1 MAKQSL
7 REFQSQLAERLRT
20 AARDGVVSKLG
31 FVAGGW
37 HWLTDLTEINEVVT
51 VTEVTPVPWAR
62 PWFMGLANVRGLIY
76 GCTDLA
82 AFMGYGLDSER
93 GEIRLLLTHPRF
105 GVNAAIRVER
115 TLGLRNPAEMTP
127 LPSQPD
133 DAEWIKHR
141 WRGADGLEWMEIS
154 MEKLVASPRFL
165 NAGSEEAYR
174 SPTKSLSDSAHP

>member
-7 REFQSQLAERLRT
+7 REFQAQLAERLRS

-31 FVAGGW
+31 FVAGGR

-62 PWFMGLANVRGLIY
+62 PWFTGLANVRGLIY

-82 AFMGYGLDSER
+82 AFMGLGQDSER
-93 GEIRLLLTHPRF
+93 GEIRLLVIHPRF
-105 GVNAAIRVER
+105 GVNAALRVER

-127 LPSQPD
+127 LPSHPD
-133 DAEWIKHR
+133 DADWIKYR

-165 NAGSEEAYR
+165 DVGADLLMQAR
-174 SPTKSLSDSAHP
+174 ARQD

>member
-7 REFQSQLAERLRT
+7 REFQSQLAERLRS

-31 FVAGGW
+31 FVAGGR

-51 VTEVTPVPWAR
+51 VTEVTPVPWAH
-62 PWFMGLANVRGLIY
+62 PWFTGLANVRGLIY

-82 AFMGYGLDSER
+82 AFMGLGQDNER
-93 GEIRLLLTHPRF
+93 GEIRLLITHPRF
-105 GVNAAIRVER
+105 GVNAALRIER
-115 TLGLRNPAEMTP
+115 TLGLRNPAQLAPRP
-127 LPSQPD
+127 LGPD

-141 WRGADGLEWMEIS
+141 WQDTDGLEWLEIS

-165 NAGSEEAYR
+165 DVGAD
-174 SPTKSLSDSAHP
+174 PTSQILSGRD